1 MCVFAK
7 YVPEN
12 SVKILKSWIEE
23 LDIDIKIITPRKTKL
38 GDFRYSNGNSLIT
51 INNNLNKYSFLITL
65 THEIAHAFIFSKY
78 KNTVLPHGKRWK
90 LKFRSMLLN
99 FLNPTCFPDDILI
112 ALSRFLINPKASTYS
127 DYNLTMVLKKYDK
140 CNSKF
145 IVDLGQGDIFKISS
159 GKIFVK
165 GKLARKRFKCTELK
179 TNKVYLFH
187 PYAEVQ
193 NI

>member
-1 MCVFAK
+1 MCFYK

-12 SVKILKSWIEE
+12 SIKILKSWIEE

-90 LKFRSMLLN
+90 IKFRSMLLN

-127 DYNLTMVLKKYDK
+127 DYNLTMVLK
-140 CNSKF
+140 NM
-145 IVDLGQGDIFKISS
+145 ISV
-159 GKIFVK
+159 I
-165 GKLARKRFKCTELK
+165 
-179 TNKVYLFH
+179 
-187 PYAEVQ
+187 Q
-193 NI
+193 NLL